1 MQRTN
6 WILLKAI
13 CLVIVCLVSTVAQAE
28 KVDVGP
34 LLEKLRNV
42 GPKAAGHREA
52 IAAWQTLSKADA
64 AQLPEILAGMDGAG
78 ELTTNWI
85 RAAAEAVAQNEL
97 NGGGKLPQAALEAF
111 LADTQHSPRARRVAY
126 ELIAGI
132 DATAHQRLIPAMLND
147 PSLELRRDAVAVALL
162 RAKKLVGGEN
172 KQPVIAAYREALS
185 ASRDLDQVKSAAD
198 ELRKLGEKV
207 DLPTHFGF
215 VMNWKLAGPFDNTNM
230 SGFDVAYE
238 PEKGVDSSAKYQ
250 GKLGE
255 VRWTTYTTDD
265 EYGTVDLNKAQA
277 NHKGAITYAY
287 AVFQSDKD
295 QDVELRLGC
304 INANKVWL
312 NGKLLTANNVYH
324 ANTEIDQYVGR
335 GRMKKGRNEILL
347 KICQN
352 EQDENWAQRWQFQ
365 LRVCD
370 QYGTAI
376 LSQDRPLA
384 ETTSVDRLRR

>member
-1 MQRTN
+1 MRCKRS
-6 WILLKAI
+6 ILLKAV
-13 CLVIVCLVSTVAQAE
+13 CCVAVCLTSAVAQAE

-34 LLEKLRNV
+34 LLEKLRGV
-42 GPKAAGHREA
+42 GPKGAGHRQA
-52 IAAWQTLSKADA
+52 VAAWQALSKADA

-78 ELTTNWI
+78 ELTTNWV
-85 RAAAEAVAQNEL
+85 RAAAEAIAQREL
-97 NGGGKLPQAALEAF
+97 NSGGKLPLPALEAF
-111 LADTQHSPRARRVAY
+111 LADTKHAPRARRLAY
-126 ELIAGI
+126 ELIAGV

-147 PSLELRRDAVAVALL
+147 PSLELRREAVAVVLD
-162 RAKKLVGGEN
+162 RAGKLASGDD
-172 KQPVIAAYREALS
+172 KQQAVAAYREALT
-185 ASRDLDQVKSAAD
+185 AARDLDQIKAASE

-215 VMNWKLAGPFDNTNM
+215 IMTWKLAGPFDNTNK

-238 PEKGVDSSAKYQ
+238 PEKGVDLSAKYQ

-255 VRWTTYTTDD
+255 VRWSSHTTEN

-312 NGKLLTANNVYH
+312 NGELLTANNVYH
-324 ANTEIDQYVGR
+324 SNTEIDQYVGR
-335 GRMKKGRNEILL
+335 GRMNKGRNEILL

-352 EQDENWAQRWQFQ
+352 EQEEVWAQRWEFQ

-370 QYGTAI
+370 RYGTAI

-384 ETTSVDRLRR
+384 ETTSVERLTR